1 MPQNSKRTRTKY
13 IYGKPTQISRD
24 SEANCCEIKHEI
36 YMEMKYYIFYGFERS
51 RFIIQQ
57 YSFQ

>member
-1 MPQNSKRTRTKY
+1 MPQNSKRTRTIY

-36 YMEMKYYIFYGFERS
+36 YMEMKYIFYGFERS

-57 YSFQ
+57 Y